1 MSKSLN
7 HEEDLDLLLSL
18 QDRVLET
25 PPNSPSPSDSPGT
38 SSLKVDFFYYFS
50 RYLAWVA
57 IDSVCESWSFQ
68 FMISIW

>member
-7 HEEDLDLLLSL
+7 HDEDLDLLLSL

-38 SSLKVDFFYYFS
+38 SSLKVDFFIIFHDILLGS
-50 RYLAWVA
+50 LLIPFVRAGV
-57 IDSVCESWSFQ
+57 SSS
-68 FMISIW
+68 